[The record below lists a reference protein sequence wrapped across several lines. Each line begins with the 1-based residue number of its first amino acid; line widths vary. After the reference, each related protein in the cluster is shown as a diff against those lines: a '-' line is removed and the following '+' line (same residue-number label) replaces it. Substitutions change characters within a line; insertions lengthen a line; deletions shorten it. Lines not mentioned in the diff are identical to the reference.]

1 MKIEDLVKLFNL
13 NDREIAENL
22 MSSSCNATITELKE
36 IYNILKSRK
45 NELEI
50 MNNQAVKKES
60 EIAGLKFEYFS
71 MLKDNQILA
80 INLSGLLAE
89 NEQLKKKL
97 WGSKNDENIAD
108 HALIDRYLF
117 MFRK

>member
-1 MKIEDLVKLFNL
+1 MNIENLVKLFNL
-13 NDREIAENL
+13 SERDISENL
-22 MSSSCNATITELKE
+22 VAEHCNTTISELKE
-36 IYNILKSRK
+36 TYNILKSRK

-50 MNNQAVKKES
+50 IKNQAVKKES

-71 MLKDNQILA
+71 ILKDNQILA

-97 WGSKNDENIAD
+97 GNSKVDENTD
-108 HALIDRYLF
+108 YHELIDRYIF
-117 MFRK
+117 MSRK